1 MSKII
6 ITSDS
11 TSDLSPEL
19 IEKYDIKILPLNI
32 VSDTDSKKDGIEINA
47 FEVFDYQ
54 RKTGKLLKTAAA
66 NVAEWGDFFGS
77 FDDAEGIV
85 NFTISSDM
93 SSTFANSKIASESFE
108 NVYTIDSRNLST
120 GIGLLILTACDLRD
134 QGLSAKEIYERIE
147 ALKPYVRS
155 SFIIDTLE
163 FLYKGGRCSALA
175 AFGANLL
182 KLKPCIEVANGKM
195 GVAKKYRGPITEVIK
210 KYVKD
215 KLEGIDKIRLEKV
228 FITHTM
234 EPENHFVVDEIIEY
248 IKDNYDF
255 KNIYETTA
263 GCTVSVHCGPNTL
276 GILFIEK
283 TE

>member
-1 MSKII
+1 MEVFMRIRV
-6 ITSDS
+6 TSDS
-11 TSDLSPEL
+11 TCDLSPEL
-19 IEKYDIKILPLNI
+19 IQEYGIVISPLY
-32 VSDTDSKKDGIEINA
+32 VVMDGKSYKDTIEIKPEDIYAYVARTNK
-47 FEVFDYQ
+47 V
-54 RKTGKLLKTAAA
+54 GSTAAL
-66 NVAEWGDFFGS
+66 NVADYLDFFRENLEGY
-77 FDDAEGIV
+77 DAIV
-85 NFTISSDM
+85 HFTISSDM

-210 KYVKD
+210 KYVKRKHMGD
-215 KLEGIDKIRLEKV
+215 
-228 FITHTM
+228 
-234 EPENHFVVDEIIEY
+234 
-248 IKDNYDF
+248 
-255 KNIYETTA
+255 
-263 GCTVSVHCGPNTL
+263 S
-276 GILFIEK
+276 
-283 TE
+283 